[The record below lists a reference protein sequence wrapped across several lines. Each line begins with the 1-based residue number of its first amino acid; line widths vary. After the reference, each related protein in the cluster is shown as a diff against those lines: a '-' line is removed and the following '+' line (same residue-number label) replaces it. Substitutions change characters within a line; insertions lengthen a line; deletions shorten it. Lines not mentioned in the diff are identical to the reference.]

1 MGAYDPSMSDEQ
13 GEPRPDA
20 QRMLDRAPGE
30 RYRSRPAYA
39 AASAAPVPLP
49 AERSMV
55 VAIGVPMVVAGAGA
69 AMVAVLG
76 SFDIGAGLLAVS
88 GFIGWAVG
96 VAVVWSGVPDSDARG
111 QRALWAVV
119 LAVAS
124 IVLGIVVLWIWSHV
138 EGGVMDP
145 FAYLDER
152 FGPIVYLNVIV
163 AGVVAYLRT
172 R

>member
-1 MGAYDPSMSDEQ
+1 MSEEQ
-13 GEPRPDA
+13 GEPPSDA

-30 RYRSRPAYA
+30 RYRSRPANL

-55 VAIGVPMVVAGAGA
+55 VAIGVPMAVAGAGA
-69 AMVAVLG
+69 GMVAVFG

-96 VAVVWSGVPDSDARG
+96 VAVVWSRVPGVDARG
-111 QRALWAVV
+111 QRAIWAVV
-119 LAVAS
+119 LAVGS
-124 IVLGIVVLWIWSHV
+124 IVVGIVVLWVWSHV

-152 FGPIVYLNVIV
+152 FGPIAYLNVIV
-163 AGVVAYLRT
+163 AGVVAFLRA